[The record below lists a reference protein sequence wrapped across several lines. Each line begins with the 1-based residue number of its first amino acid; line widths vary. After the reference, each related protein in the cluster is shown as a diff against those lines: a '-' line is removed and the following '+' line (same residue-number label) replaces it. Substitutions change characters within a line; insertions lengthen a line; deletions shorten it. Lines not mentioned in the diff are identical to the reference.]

1 MSQLPSRSTTLIVS
15 RSNKPAHSHENG
27 LLRFWFLLAPTY
39 FSVYPAGLRH
49 TGTCPVSIR
58 QVPTFYSDIS
68 WILAHALHRPPARA
82 ALASV
87 LLLYHQNRRLPHSTI
102 PPHRCK
108 CHLFSDW
115 HTPILYTLPKR
126 ISLNPN
132 KFLGRSSLLASLPLQ
147 EILMQKALNYIIS
160 CSWTGFLSPSPP
172 QTICLTSV
180 AECAGEKGCGGPKN

>member
-68 WILAHALHRPPARA
+68 WILAHALSEPSRQSLTRI
-82 ALASV
+82 
-87 LLLYHQNRRLPHSTI
+87 RFI
-102 PPHRCK
+102 
-108 CHLFSDW
+108 
-115 HTPILYTLPKR
+115 TLPSKPEAAPQHDS
-126 ISLNPN
+126 IASEPMPAFSGLAPPPFIYITQTDIFKAKQTLGGVSLAWLPPPTGNLN
-132 KFLGRSSLLASLPLQ
+132 EKSL
-147 EILMQKALNYIIS
+147 
-160 CSWTGFLSPSPP
+160 
-172 QTICLTSV
+172 
-180 AECAGEKGCGGPKN
+180 